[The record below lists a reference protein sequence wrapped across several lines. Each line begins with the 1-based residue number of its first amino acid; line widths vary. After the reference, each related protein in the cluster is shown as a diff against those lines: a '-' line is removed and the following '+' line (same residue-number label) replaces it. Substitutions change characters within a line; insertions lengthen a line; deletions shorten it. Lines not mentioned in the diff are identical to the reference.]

1 MLKGALCSGD
11 MLCMGCVWMANLLD
25 HFADAVA
32 RHPDRTA
39 IVEGNG
45 REVRFRDVQ
54 TRVQQL
60 ASKWA
65 RKGLRHGD
73 RVLLAMPVNADLYA
87 SLAALWSLG
96 VTVVL
101 PEPAMGLA
109 GLRHAA
115 RTTLPKAFCASGYFA
130 LLSFVVPELWG
141 LPLLRPGQGQGEPD
155 VVDVQDSDVALI
167 SFTSGTTGQAKAI
180 PRSHAFLMAQHDAIA
195 PLLDSDTAERDLVA
209 FPVFTLINLAAG
221 RTTVLP
227 NWKMTK
233 LDHLSPDGLAGW
245 ITKQKVTRLLIP
257 PSLCEK
263 LTQCQDTGQLHTVFT
278 GGGPVFPDLTQRLLK
293 RPGLDVVCV
302 YGSTEAEPIAHLD
315 ARDISDLDHRDMA
328 AGRGLLV
335 GRPVSHINLR
345 IRDDEVQVA
354 GNHVN
359 DGYLDPAHSRENKIK
374 DGTTIWHRTGDA
386 GQLDEQ
392 GRLWLLGR
400 LGSDVK
406 TPTRRIFPF
415 AIEIAAS
422 QWPGVTNSALMSL
435 NERPVLCVEGDADKL
450 PNWNRLAQEFGVAKV
465 THVKKIPLDKRHR
478 SKIDRVELAHFLGY

>member
-1 MLKGALCSGD
+1 MP
-11 MLCMGCVWMANLLD
+11 NLLD

-32 RHPDRTA
+32 RQPDRIA
-39 IVEGNG
+39 IVEGTGHQVTFRALHG
-45 REVRFRDVQ
+45 RA
-54 TRVQQL
+54 QQL
-60 ASKWA
+60 ASKWE

-73 RVLLAMPVNADLYA
+73 RVLLAMPVKADLYA

-115 RTTLPKAFCASGYFA
+115 RTTRPKAFCASGYFA
-130 LLSFVVPELWG
+130 LLSFVVPELVG
-141 LPLLRPGQGQGEPD
+141 LPLLRPGQGQGEPS
-155 VVDVQDSDVALI
+155 VVDVQDNDVALV
-167 SFTSGTTGQAKAI
+167 SFTSGTTGPAKAI

-195 PLLDSDTAERDLVA
+195 PLLDSAMAERDLVA

-221 RTTVLP
+221 RTTILP

-233 LDHLSPDGLAGW
+233 LDRLSPEQLAGW
-245 ITKQKVTRLLIP
+245 ITKQQVTRLLIP

-263 LTQCQDTGQLHTVFT
+263 LAQCKDTGQLHTVFT
-278 GGGPVFPDLTQRLLK
+278 GGGPVFPDLTQGLLEQSS
-293 RPGLDVVCV
+293 LDVFCV

-315 ARDISDLDHRDMA
+315 ARDISDIDYRDMA

-354 GNHVN
+354 GDHVN
-359 DGYLDPAHSRENKIK
+359 DGYLDPAHSTENKIK

-386 GQLDEQ
+386 GRLDEQ
-392 GRLWLLGR
+392 GRLWLWGR
-400 LGSDVK
+400 LRSEVT
-406 TPTRRIFPF
+406 TPTGRIFPF
-415 AIEIAAS
+415 AIEIAAR
-422 QWPGVTNSALMSL
+422 QWPSVTNSALMSL
-435 NERPVLCVEGDADKL
+435 NGKPTLCIEGDKDQL
-450 PNWNRLAQEFGVAKV
+450 SNWNSLALEFGVAKV
-465 THVKKIPLDKRHR
+465 IHVKKIPMDKRHR
-478 SKIDRVELAHFLGY
+478 SKIDRVELTHLLGH